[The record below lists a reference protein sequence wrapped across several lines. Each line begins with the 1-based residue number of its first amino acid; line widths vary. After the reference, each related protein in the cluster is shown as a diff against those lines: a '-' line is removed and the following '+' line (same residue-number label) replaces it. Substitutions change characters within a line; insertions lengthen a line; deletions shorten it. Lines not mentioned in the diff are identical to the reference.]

1 MTLAIG
7 IDVGGTKLLGG
18 IVDEDGKILARIR
31 KDTPK
36 EGGVALTDRVAD
48 LVRELM
54 AQSPS
59 PITKVG
65 LSAAGFV
72 SADRQTMLA
81 PPNIAG
87 WTGVNLGKELKE
99 RLGLDVIVE
108 MMQTLPHGV
117 NTNLDQA
124 KVHHM
129 QFF

>member
-99 RLGLDVIVE
+99 RLAL
-108 MMQTLPHGV
+108 M
-117 NTNLDQA
+117 
-124 KVHHM
+124 
-129 QFF
+129 